1 MRPENY
7 DGAPAQIVI
16 QVIYLETPTNAS
28 RGDVA
33 RRGGLQRPAPRSR
46 PGSSSRRIGYARVST
61 KTQELDRQIRAL
73 KAERC
78 DEILKD
84 TASGK
89 SLAGRPQL
97 RKALDGLAPGDEL
110 VIAEWDRV
118 TRSMWDGLQIL
129 KEIIDAE
136 ATIRVLDRAYIDL
149 TSPIGRG
156 FMAFISAMA
165 EDERLRIIKRT
176 HEGRAI
182 ARENSV
188 KMGRKFRLN
197 DVQRTEARERLANGE
212 AASHLARVYGVSRA
226 TIYRV

>member
-1 MRPENY
+1 MS
-7 DGAPAQIVI
+7 
-16 QVIYLETPTNAS
+16 T
-28 RGDVA
+28 GDVA
-33 RRGGLQRPAPRSR
+33 RRGGLQRPAPRAK
-46 PGSSSRRIGYARVST
+46 PGSSPRRIGYARVST
-61 KTQELDRQIRAL
+61 KAQELERQIRGL

-78 DEILKD
+78 DEIFKD

-97 RKALDGLAPGDEL
+97 RKALDSLAPGDEL
-110 VIAEWDRV
+110 VIAEWDRA

-182 ARENSV
+182 ARENGV

-197 DVQRTEARERLANGE
+197 DVQRAEARQRLANGE
-212 AASHLARVYGVSRA
+212 AASHIARVYGVSRA

>member
-1 MRPENY
+1 VRDKIMS
-7 DGAPAQIVI
+7 
-16 QVIYLETPTNAS
+16 T
-28 RGDVA
+28 GDVA

-46 PGSSSRRIGYARVST
+46 PGSSPRRIGYARVST
-61 KTQELDRQIRAL
+61 KAQELERQIRAL

-78 DEILKD
+78 DEIFKD

-97 RKALDGLAPGDEL
+97 RKALDSLAPGDEL
-110 VIAEWDRV
+110 VIAEWDRA

-182 ARENSV
+182 ARENGV

-197 DVQRTEARERLANGE
+197 DVQRTEARQRLANGE
-212 AASHLARVYGVSRA
+212 AASPTLPRPTASAGLRSIACKQICRGSRHD
-226 TIYRV
+226 TNSVCCQG

>member
-1 MRPENY
+1 MS
-7 DGAPAQIVI
+7 
-16 QVIYLETPTNAS
+16 T
-28 RGDVA
+28 GDVA
-33 RRGGLQRPAPRSR
+33 RRGGLPAPRSR
-46 PGSSSRRIGYARVST
+46 PGSSPRRIGYARVST
-61 KTQELDRQIRAL
+61 KAQELERQIRAL

-78 DEILKD
+78 DDIFKD

-97 RKALDGLAPGDEL
+97 RKALDSLAPGDEL
-110 VIAEWDRV
+110 VIAEWDRA

-136 ATIRVLDRAYIDL
+136 TTIRVLDRAYIDL

-182 ARENSV
+182 ARENGV

-197 DVQRTEARERLANGE
+197 DVQRAEARQRLANGE
-212 AASHLARVYGVSRA
+212 TASHLAKVYGVSRA

>member
-1 MRPENY
+1 M
-7 DGAPAQIVI
+7 
-16 QVIYLETPTNAS
+16 S
-28 RGDVA
+28 R
-33 RRGGLQRPAPRSR
+33 
-46 PGSSSRRIGYARVST
+46 T
-61 KTQELDRQIRAL
+61 KTAARNGCEGQDHEHWWRRPPTGSAAACATLEARPIAAPDRLCPRQHQGQELERQIRAL

-78 DEILKD
+78 DEIFKD
-84 TASGK
+84 TASGR

-97 RKALDGLAPGDEL
+97 RKALDSLAPGDEL
-110 VIAEWDRV
+110 VIAEWDRA

-182 ARENSV
+182 ARQNGV

-197 DVQRTEARERLANGE
+197 DVQRSEARQRLANGE
-212 AASHLARVYGVSRA
+212 AASHLAKVYGVSRA